1 MRLDKLLANMGCGS
15 RKDVKK
21 LVRRGAV
28 CVNGAEAEDAGM
40 SIDENSDT
48 VTVFGREIL
57 YKKYVYLMMNKPAG
71 VLSATEDYGRKT
83 VATDLIGDDFSHYEL
98 SPAGRL
104 DIDSEGFLLL
114 TNDGGFI
121 HDIITPSRHVEKVY
135 FCRINGVADESDIE
149 AFAEGITLADG
160 YKCMPAKL
168 EILSSGEFSCE
179 VYVTICEGKFHQVK
193 RMFLA
198 RRMQVTYLKRVSIGG
213 VELDNDLETGGYR
226 ELTEEELSL
235 LKGQE
240 CESDL

>member
-1 MRLDKLLANMGCGS
+1 MEAFYVRLDKLLANMGCGS

-21 LVRRGAV
+21 LVKQGAV
-28 CVNGAEAEDAGM
+28 CINGREADDPGIN
-40 SIDENSDT
+40 IDENNDM
-48 VTVFGREIL
+48 VTLFGREIT

-83 VATDLIGDDFSHYEL
+83 VATDLVGEDFSHYEL

-168 EILSSGEFSCE
+168 EILSKGEYSCTIH
-179 VYVTICEGKFHQVK
+179 VTICEGKFHQVK

-213 VELDNDLETGGYR
+213 VPLDESLEPGEYR
-226 ELTEEELSL
+226 ELTDSELEL
-235 LKGQE
+235 LK
-240 CESDL
+240 

>member
-21 LVRRGAV
+21 LVKQGVV
-28 CVNGAEAEDAGM
+28 CINGVETKDAAAI
-40 SIDENSDT
+40 IDENTDV
-48 VTVFGREIL
+48 VTVLGKEVQ

-83 VATDLIGDDFSHYEL
+83 VATDLIGEDFAHYEL

-121 HDIITPSRHVEKVY
+121 HDIITPNRRVEKVY
-135 FCRINGVADESDIE
+135 FCRINGVAGVDDIK

-160 YKCMPAKL
+160 YRCMPAKL
-168 EILSSGEFSCE
+168 EILTTSEQSCT
-179 VYVTICEGKFHQVK
+179 VHVTICEGKFHQVK

-198 RRMQVTYLKRVSIGG
+198 RRMQVTYLKRISIGG
-213 VELDNDLETGGYR
+213 VMLDDDLDLGEYR
-226 ELTEEELSL
+226 ELSEQELEK
-235 LKGQE
+235 LKEKGLKE
-240 CESDL
+240 